1 MELIV
6 IALITAANLLIL
18 KIKAELNRWTD
29 LIFDIFVLLT
39 LSLFFLKTLER
50 LTLVI
55 VSNFTLSVYLYFFPS
70 NLKNIFIII
79 TIVKI

>member
-50 LTLVI
+50 LTIVI